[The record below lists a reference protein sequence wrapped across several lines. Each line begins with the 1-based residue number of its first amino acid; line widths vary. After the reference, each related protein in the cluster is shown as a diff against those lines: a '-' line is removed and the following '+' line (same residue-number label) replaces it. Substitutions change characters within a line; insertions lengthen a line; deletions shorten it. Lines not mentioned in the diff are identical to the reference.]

1 MRFVEKLPEET
12 SNVARGSPL
21 VELVQLVVGGLA
33 VLLLL
38 LVWLGGL
45 AADAVAGRI
54 SPERERALFGA
65 VVGAIEIERAEDR
78 VRIERVMAAL
88 GPAEPRPVLGV
99 MASDELNAL
108 ALPGGAIVV
117 TRGLLDQVDDAE
129 LAFVLAHEL
138 AHLEH
143 RDNLRAIGRGLVL
156 TVALSMVGV
165 EAGTPLDAGQL
176 AGRVVLH
183 RFGRRR
189 ERAADAAAVRRLRD
203 RGLDA
208 TASVRLLERLAE
220 REGRGERALAW
231 LATHP
236 LGTTRIEAARQL
248 LGSR

>member
-1 MRFVEKLPEET
+1 VRFVAKLPEET
-12 SNVARGSPL
+12 SNVSRGSPL

-38 LVWLGGL
+38 VGLGGL

-65 VVGAIEIERAEDR
+65 VTGTLTIERADDR
-78 VRIERVMAAL
+78 ERLERVMASL
-88 GPAEPRPVLGV
+88 GPAEPRPVVGV
-99 MASDELNAL
+99 MESDELNAL

-117 TRGLLDQVDDAE
+117 TRALLDQVDDAE
-129 LAFVLAHEL
+129 LAFVVAHEL

-143 RDNLRAIGRGLVL
+143 RDNLRAIGRAVVL
-156 TVALSMVGV
+156 TVALSVVGV
-165 EAGTPLDAGQL
+165 ESGLPVDAGEL
-176 AGRVVLH
+176 AGRVALH

-189 ERAADAAAVRRLRD
+189 ERAADAAAVRRLLA

-208 TASVRLLERLAE
+208 TASVRPLERLAD
-220 REGRGERALAW
+220 REGRGDRALAW

-236 LGTTRIEAARQL
+236 LGTQRIDAARQL
-248 LGSR
+248 LGDR

>member
-1 MRFVEKLPEET
+1 MKFVEKLPEET
-12 SNVARGSPL
+12 SNVSEGSPL
-21 VELVQLVVGGLA
+21 VELAQLV
-33 VLLLL
+33 
-38 LVWLGGL
+38 LGGL
-45 AADAVAGRI
+45 ATLLLVVWVTGFAVDALAARV

-65 VVGAIEIERAEDR
+65 VVDAIEIDDPADRERLDR
-78 VRIERVMAAL
+78 LLDAL
-88 GPAEPRPVLGV
+88 GPGEPRPVLGV
-99 MASDELNAL
+99 MASEELNAM

-156 TVALSMVGV
+156 TVALSLVGV
-165 EAGTPLDAGQL
+165 DAGSPLDAGEL
-176 AGRVVLH
+176 AGRVALH

-189 ERAADAAAVRRLRD
+189 ERAADAAAVRRLLE

-220 REGRGERALAW
+220 RESRGDRALSW

-236 LGTTRIEAARQL
+236 LGTKRIKEARQL
-248 LGSR
+248 LGER

>member
-1 MRFVEKLPEET
+1 MKLVEKLPEES
-12 SNVARGSPL
+12 SNVSEGSPL

-33 VLLLL
+33 VLVL
-38 LVWLGGL
+38 LVFLGGL
-45 AADAVAGRI
+45 AADALAARI

-65 VVGAIEIERAEDR
+65 VVGAIEIERTEDR
-78 VRIERVMAAL
+78 ERLERVMAAL

-99 MASDELNAL
+99 LESEELNAL

-117 TRGLLDQVDDAE
+117 TRGLLDQIDDAE

-156 TVALSMVGV
+156 TVALSLVGV
-165 EAGTPLDAGQL
+165 EAGSPLDAGQL
-176 AGRVVLH
+176 AGRVALH

-189 ERAADAAAVRRLRD
+189 ERAADAAAVRRLLD

-220 REGRGERALAW
+220 REGRGDRALAW

-236 LGTTRIEAARQL
+236 LGTKRIEEARQL

>member
-1 MRFVEKLPEET
+1 MKLVEKLPEES
-12 SNVARGSPL
+12 SNVSKGSPL
-21 VELVQLVVGGLA
+21 VELVQLVVGGLV
-33 VLLLL
+33 VLTL
-38 LVWLGGL
+38 LVFLGGL
-45 AADAVAGRI
+45 AADALAARI

-78 VRIERVMAAL
+78 ERLERVMASL

-99 MASDELNAL
+99 TESDELNAL

-143 RDNLRAIGRGLVL
+143 RDNLRAIGRGLIL
-156 TVALSMVGV
+156 TVALSLVGV
-165 EAGTPLDAGQL
+165 DAGSPLDAGEL
-176 AGRVVLH
+176 AGRVALH
-183 RFGRRR
+183 RFGRGR
-189 ERAADAAAVRRLRD
+189 ERAADAAAVRRLLD

-220 REGRGERALAW
+220 REGRGDRALAW

-236 LGTTRIEAARQL
+236 LGQKRIDEARQL